1 MNKKA
6 ALSAMLVVSLGFFL
20 PAIDAPPR
28 APRPR
33 NEGEALAAQ
42 ASLRP
47 PTEKRPAPPS
57 RVVLVV
63 IDGVRWQDVF
73 QGVDPDLAKTYML
86 PPKEVL
92 GVAELVPNLHR
103 LATEDG
109 LAFGAPGVGEAMFAS
124 GPNYVSQPGY
134 IEMFSER
141 RAFGCLSND
150 CPKTT
155 EPTFVDAIAES
166 TSGSAAVITS
176 WEIIG
181 RAAAVHP
188 ERLVVS
194 TGQSRG
200 ENQAQLRVNAHAA
213 RSLEMGRIAAAW
225 PGHGE
230 YRADKY
236 TREIALEYL
245 EERRPRFLF
254 VGLGDTDEYAHLGDY
269 RGYLRALHEA
279 DATVGRILET
289 LDRMGDDGRHT
300 TVLVT
305 TDHGRERGFVS
316 HGGFAPESSR
326 VWMIAGGNVRPE
338 GRVAL
343 DAPAHLY
350 DVGPTVRE
358 LMGMPREDGEGRP
371 LVGRSHG
378 DPTRISL
385 VPSPED
391 ESAN

>member
-1 MNKKA
+1 VNKKA

-20 PAIDAPPR
+20 PAIDAPSR

-42 ASLRP
+42 ASLRT
-47 PTEKRPAPPS
+47 PTEKREAPPS

-86 PPKEVL
+86 PPREIL
-92 GVAELVPNLHR
+92 GVNELVPHLHR

-289 LDRMGDDGRHT
+289 LDRMGDDGRNT

-358 LMGMPREDGEGRP
+358 LMGMPRQDGEGRP

-385 VPSPED
+385 VPAPED

>member
-1 MNKKA
+1 MNKKV

-20 PAIDAPPR
+20 PAFDASPR

-42 ASLRP
+42 PSMRP
-47 PTEKRPAPPS
+47 PVEKRPAPPS

-92 GVAELVPNLHR
+92 GVSELVPNLHR

-385 VPSPED
+385 GPAPED